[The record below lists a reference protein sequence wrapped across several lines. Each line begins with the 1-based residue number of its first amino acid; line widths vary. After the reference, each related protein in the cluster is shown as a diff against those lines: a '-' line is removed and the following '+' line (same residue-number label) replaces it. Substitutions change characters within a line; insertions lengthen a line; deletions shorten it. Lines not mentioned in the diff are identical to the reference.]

1 MFDDEVLDNIGV
13 TIFEFI
19 KRSENEF
26 DKVKKYA
33 DLPEFKKEIFRT
45 LATDILGLVGDPDL
59 DNDDDWLDDDDS
71 W

>member
-1 MFDDEVLDNIGV
+1 MLDGKCRRTV
-13 TIFEFI
+13 
-19 KRSENEF
+19 SLVENEF
-26 DKVKKYA
+26 EKIKKYA
-33 DLPEFKKEIFRT
+33 DLSEAKKEIFRT